1 MKLSA
6 FQLMKTGFSAAII
19 LLLVSLILNYKLS
32 FELKENVSQTEKLY
46 TAVHQMD
53 KVLYMQFLCESDVR
67 GFLVTRDKHFIDEY
81 YKHKITLTKQL
92 NILNTMQY
100 SDKSIE
106 YNDLVKARIDIMD
119 EKINLASSYMINDQQ
134 LKMLVN
140 KGQILT
146 DSIVK
151 LKENIENDEMKL
163 LSDRAS
169 EIRSEFSNMKYILI
183 FCALAAIAMGIFTI
197 GIMKKYVQ
205 EKQKRLKEMQELDN
219 NKNKF
224 FSIISHDLRAP
235 VNRLVLLSKMIE
247 DSYQKNQE
255 DLTDM
260 ISLSRSSSNRV
271 KGLLDNLLTWG
282 KIQMQKIEF
291 NPEEIHIFSTLENVI
306 ENLKDIAHPKKI
318 EIRNNVSKDTS
329 IYADTNMIKMILRNL
344 IHNAIKY
351 SNPNSEIFI
360 YTIVMNGQV
369 EILVKDCGVGMEK
382 ELLEQ
387 LFKIDSV
394 HSRSGTVSE
403 EGSGLALILCKEF
416 IEKNKGVLSFN
427 SVPGTGTVASITFS
441 SYNLKALLQYD
452 YI

>member
-1 MKLSA
+1 
-6 FQLMKTGFSAAII
+6 
-19 LLLVSLILNYKLS
+19 
-32 FELKENVSQTEKLY
+32 
-46 TAVHQMD
+46 
-53 KVLYMQFLCESDVR
+53 
-67 GFLVTRDKHFIDEY
+67 
-81 YKHKITLTKQL
+81 
-92 NILNTMQY
+92 
-100 SDKSIE
+100 
-106 YNDLVKARIDIMD
+106 
-119 EKINLASSYMINDQQ
+119 
-134 LKMLVN
+134 
-140 KGQILT
+140 
-146 DSIVK
+146 
-151 LKENIENDEMKL
+151 
-163 LSDRAS
+163 
-169 EIRSEFSNMKYILI
+169 
-183 FCALAAIAMGIFTI
+183 
-197 GIMKKYVQ
+197 
-205 EKQKRLKEMQELDN
+205 
-219 NKNKF
+219 
-224 FSIISHDLRAP
+224 
-235 VNRLVLLSKMIE
+235 MIE